1 MLVGVRDDV
10 FEEAF
15 ELLIAVHL
23 RAKVGE
29 LLPGFNQLSKRF
41 DLLNADGQEIASG
54 LYLFS
59 VRDETTGETQQGKF
73 MVIR

>member
-1 MLVGVRDDV
+1 MAG
-10 FEEAF
+10 
-15 ELLIAVHL
+15 
-23 RAKVGE
+23 
-29 LLPGFNQLSKRF
+29 F

-59 VRDETTGETQQGKF
+59 VRDLDTGDTQQGKF